1 MQLAVDIG
9 NSRVKAGL
17 FDGTELVQAKSELS
31 LERLDLKRMLE
42 QFEVQAVI
50 SSSVGEEAA
59 EQIRESVES
68 IYYLELGKETK
79 MPIQSLYSS
88 PGTLGND
95 RRALAVAAHQ
105 HYPDTNVLVIDI
117 GTCITFDFVD
127 DKGRYHGGSISPGVD
142 MRFQSMHNF
151 TSSLP
156 LVDLKEPVKYV
167 GDDTESALKAGVF
180 QGMLHEIDG
189 VISVYKNDYPAL
201 KTMLTGGDSSLF
213 ESQLKSEIFVVQNL
227 VLHGL
232 NQILIYNVNQKK

>member
-1 MQLAVDIG
+1 MQLVVDIG

-17 FDGTELVQAKSELS
+17 FDGIELIQTMSEES
-31 LERLDLKRMLE
+31 LERLDLKHLLD

-50 SSSVGEEAA
+50 SSSVGEEGA
-59 EQIRESVES
+59 EQIRESVDS
-68 IYYLELGKETK
+68 IYYLELGIETK

-95 RRALAVAAHQ
+95 RRALAVAAHH
-105 HYPDTNVLVIDI
+105 HYPAANVLVIDI

-127 DKGRYHGGSISPGVD
+127 EKGRYHGGSISPGVG

-151 TSSLP
+151 TASLP

-167 GDDTESALKAGVF
+167 GDDTESALRAGVF

-189 VISVYKNDYPAL
+189 VISAYKNDYPGL

-232 NQILIYNVNQKK
+232 NQILTYNVSQK